1 MDTIAPLYNTSQKD
15 NPEVTAHHEAGH
27 AVMARLLG
35 RRVGKVSLVLNEKG
49 RYNGYTNWDLYEIF
63 REWDWNVPYEDLKLK
78 KEDDRD
84 GIAFI
89 FAAGKASERIWYRQ
103 KSLDEKWASFGTG
116 AGELNDEWQLKKAV
130 KGILEADPRRQ
141 LLQEMQRV
149 EETAVRL
156 LVFPTCWQAVEAV
169 AHELLER
176 LKQDR
181 ERCTFDKAQ
190 ARIAEVFAQ
199 AKTK

>member
-1 MDTIAPLYNTSQKD
+1 MDTIAPLSNESQEN

-35 RRVGKVSLVLNEKG
+35 RRVGKVSLVLNEK
-49 RYNGYTNWDLYEIF
+49 RSYNGYTNWDLYEIF
-63 REWDWNVPYEDLKLK
+63 REWDCNVPYEDLKLK
-78 KEDDRD
+78 KEDGID

-89 FAAGKASERIWYRQ
+89 WAAGKASERIWYRK

-116 AGELNDEWQLKKAV
+116 GGELNDECQLKKAL

-149 EETAVRL
+149 EETAVHL
-156 LVFPTCWQAVEAV
+156 LVF
-169 AHELLER
+169 
-176 LKQDR
+176 
-181 ERCTFDKAQ
+181 
-190 ARIAEVFAQ
+190 
-199 AKTK
+199 